1 MADNARLLQIS
12 VPIQPGN
19 SGGPVL
25 GWDGAVVGIADSTLS
40 QSDGPP
46 LQNVNFAV
54 KASYVRAMLED
65 LPDLGNYLRVRSA
78 ATHEATVTAARKAV
92 FMLVVS
98 Q

>member
-1 MADNARLLQIS
+1 M
-12 VPIQPGN
+12 
-19 SGGPVL
+19 
-25 GWDGAVVGIADSTLS
+25 
-40 QSDGPP
+40 
-46 LQNVNFAV
+46 NFAV

-65 LPDLGNYLRVRSA
+65 LPDLGNYLRVKPA